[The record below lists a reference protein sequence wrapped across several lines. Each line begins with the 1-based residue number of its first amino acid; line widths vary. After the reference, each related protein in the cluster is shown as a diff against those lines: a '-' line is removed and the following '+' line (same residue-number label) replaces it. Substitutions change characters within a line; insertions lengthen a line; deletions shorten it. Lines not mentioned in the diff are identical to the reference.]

1 MINEIRSACQKQEV
15 TNLETRLIQNSFDED
30 AEETR
35 IERACRLMSP
45 IKPING

>member
-1 MINEIRSACQKQEV
+1 MINSIRLAKQKQEV
-15 TNLETRLIQNSFDED
+15 ENLENRLIQNSFDED

-45 IKPING
+45 VKPING

>member
-1 MINEIRSACQKQEV
+1 MINSIRLAQQKQEV
-15 TNLETRLIQNSFDED
+15 ENLENRLIQNSFDED

-45 IKPING
+45 VKPING